1 MLVVLA
7 GTVYLDRFSQGVGFV
22 PGLLAASPLA
32 AVGIVLAWR
41 ARPLRFPVAV
51 AVAALPIAWLSQ
63 FSGGADPQWGGRYV
77 LMSGTLLAVAGYVV
91 LRDHRRALVSVLV
104 VAGLVTAGGV
114 AWLSVRSHTVA
125 DGMET
130 ILARHDEMLISRQTH
145 MLREAGAFYDVDRK
159 WLTATDGTGLRDA
172 VAIARESGVHEFALI
187 GGADQPA
194 PASIGGYERGGRQ
207 LVPFIR
213 PDVKLGVVTYRRG

>member
-1 MLVVLA
+1 
-7 GTVYLDRFSQGVGFV
+7 
-22 PGLLAASPLA
+22 
-32 AVGIVLAWR
+32 
-41 ARPLRFPVAV
+41 
-51 AVAALPIAWLSQ
+51 
-63 FSGGADPQWGGRYV
+63 
-77 LMSGTLLAVAGYVV
+77 
-91 LRDHRRALVSVLV
+91 
-104 VAGLVTAGGV
+104 
-114 AWLSVRSHTVA
+114 
-125 DGMET
+125 
-130 ILARHDEMLISRQTH
+130 